1 MLGTAVITDTLTV
14 FAQCIRNLLFSS
26 FKITG
31 TKRFFLECIRN
42 RLLKH
47 TRKEAVKNH
56 MTASLACIKNSK
68 LFEDLFQSSPAQ
80 DRTLHSGRHMSN
92 VFEIH

>member
-56 MTASLACIKNSK
+56 MAASLVCYKK
-68 LFEDLFQSSPAQ
+68 LKAVRGSVSEFSSPRPHTSLWPAYEQ
-80 DRTLHSGRHMSN
+80 CL
-92 VFEIH
+92 

>member
-1 MLGTAVITDTLTV
+1 MLETAVITDTLTV

-56 MTASLACIKNSK
+56 MTTSLVCYKK
-68 LFEDLFQSSPAQ
+68 TQSCSRICFRVLQPKTAHF
-80 DRTLHSGRHMSN
+80 TLAG
-92 VFEIH
+92 I